1 MYRVVKLWSLVN
13 TLAKNPYFFPTPQIL
28 KPLFLPFF
36 YFRKIRS
43 RHHRDHFHLPFC
55 WVLSI
60 GWGEMIFCKKV
71 GKRGVKTWNIFDVE
85 WSEEFLREIFRFL
98 PCKFFWI
105 NAYFISFWKNREAAY
120 FPPPPIPTRGE
131 GALLARIFT
140 DGCGWKI
147 RFAIKSQ
154 ERQFFQVWDS
164 EMRIENFNIF
174 FTDEIRG
181 RYLMV

>member
-85 WSEEFLREIFRFL
+85 WSEEFFRETLRFL

-105 NAYFISFWKNREAAY
+105 NAYFITVFEKTGKQLISPH
-120 FPPPPIPTRGE
+120 PPSPPG
-131 GALLARIFT
+131 G
-140 DGCGWKI
+140 
-147 RFAIKSQ
+147 
-154 ERQFFQVWDS
+154 
-164 EMRIENFNIF
+164 
-174 FTDEIRG
+174 RG
-181 RYLMV
+181 RSWPEYLPMVVVERFVLQSKVKNVNFSRYEIVKWG